1 MSIAHWKTP
10 RPRSLALILKKMARI
25 FGIDLGTTNS
35 LIAAMEVGE
44 PRVIAVG
51 EKGSALLPSVVAIAP
66 DGAVTVGERAIE
78 MEPHLTVE
86 RDGRVSAVGF
96 AGGEYGAVIRSVK
109 RYMGLGGDEIAP
121 EDRARYTFADLSGPV
136 VRFQIGKR
144 AFTPSQISADI
155 LRALK
160 NAAESALG
168 TDEKVERV
176 VITVPA
182 YFNDGQRQATKDAGR
197 LAGLEVVRLV
207 NEPTAAS
214 LAYGLNKM
222 ATGNVAVF
230 DFGGG
235 TFDISILSIKEGI
248 FEVLAT
254 NGDTHL
260 GGDDID
266 RALVDWLIAEL
277 PDPLKLDRHVWNSA
291 RMAAEDAK
299 KRLTDA
305 TETDVLVE
313 LPGDTIRKHLT
324 RDALEQM
331 AAPLIART
339 LKRCELAVADAK
351 LTPSSIDAVV
361 LVGGSTRMPI
371 VRRRVA
377 EMFHREPLCSIN
389 PDHVVALGAAVQ
401 ASVLMGT
408 QGDMLLL
415 DVVPLSLGIETM
427 GGVMERLIHRNTTI
441 PTSVT
446 EGFTT
451 AVDNQTHV
459 DIHVLQG
466 ERELAKDCRSL
477 ARFKLG
483 PIQAQPAGVP
493 RIEVTFLIDANG
505 ILNVNARD
513 ERTGR
518 EHSVDVK
525 PSYGLTDDE
534 IERMLEEAIDL
545 GEQDLEERLLIS
557 ARNDAE
563 QILGALKKQL
573 GEYGQLVAAGERARM
588 DKVVERLEAART
600 GIDRELIAKLV
611 EELNEVTT
619 PFAERIMDAAIKL
632 ALEKKSVEELS

>member
-1 MSIAHWKTP
+1 
-10 RPRSLALILKKMARI
+10 MARI

-35 LIAAMEVGE
+35 LIAAMENGE
-44 PRVIAVG
+44 PRIIASRETG
-51 EKGSALLPSVVAIAP
+51 EGLLPSVVAIAP
-66 DGAVTVGERAIE
+66 DGTVTVGERAIQ

-86 RDGRVSAVGF
+86 RDGKVSAVGYP
-96 AGGEYGAVIRSVK
+96 GGEYGAVIRSVK
-109 RYMGLGGDEIAP
+109 RYMGLGGDELAT
-121 EDRARYTFADLSGPV
+121 EDRARYTFTDLSGPV

-144 AFTPSQISADI
+144 IFTPSQISAEI

-160 NAAESALG
+160 DSAERALPDG
-168 TDEKVERV
+168 EKVERV

-214 LAYGLNKM
+214 LAYGLNKL
-222 ATGNVAVF
+222 ATGNVAVY
-230 DFGGG
+230 DFGGV

-266 RALVDWLIAEL
+266 RAIVDWLLNGL
-277 PDPLKLDRHVWNSA
+277 PETVKLDRHVWNSA

-299 KRLTDA
+299 KRLTDLSE
-305 TETDVLVE
+305 TEIVIE
-313 LPGDTIRKHLT
+313 LPGHTIRKTLT
-324 RDALEQM
+324 RDNLEQM
-331 AAPLIART
+331 AEPLIART
-339 LKRCELAVADAK
+339 LKRCELALADAK
-351 LTPSSIDAVV
+351 LKAGDIDAIV
-361 LVGGSTRMPI
+361 LVGGATRMAI

-377 EMFHREPLCSIN
+377 AMFHREPLCSID
-389 PDHVVALGAAVQ
+389 PDQVVALGAAVQ
-401 ASVLMGT
+401 ASVLMGG
-408 QGDMLLL
+408 QSDMLLL

-459 DIHVLQG
+459 DVHVLQG

-483 PIQAQPAGVP
+483 PIQSQPAGVP

-525 PSYGLTDDE
+525 PSYGLTDEE

-557 ARNDAE
+557 SRNDAE
-563 QILGALKKQL
+563 QILGALRKQL
-573 GEYGQLVAAGERARM
+573 GEYGALVDANERARIDEVAAG
-588 DKVVERLEAART
+588 LEAARRGT
-600 GIDRELIAKLV
+600 DRELIAKLV
-611 EELNEVTT
+611 EELNEITT
-619 PFAERIMDAAIKL
+619 PFAERIMDVAIKQ

>member
-1 MSIAHWKTP
+1 
-10 RPRSLALILKKMARI
+10 MARI

-35 LIAAMEVGE
+35 LIAAMENGAL
-44 PRVIAVG
+44 RVIAPRETG
-51 EKGSALLPSVVAIAP
+51 RLLLPSVVAIAP

-78 MEPHLTVE
+78 MEPHLSVE
-86 RDGRVSAVGF
+86 RDGKVSAVGYP
-96 AGGEYGAVIRSVK
+96 GGEYGAVIRSVK
-109 RYMGLGGDEIAP
+109 RYMGLGGDELAP
-121 EDRARYTFADLSGPV
+121 EDRARYTFTDVTGPV

-144 AFTPSQISADI
+144 VFTPSQISAEI

-160 NAAESALG
+160 DTAESALADG
-168 TDEKVERV
+168 EKVERV

-214 LAYGLNKM
+214 LAYGLNKL
-222 ATGNVAVF
+222 ATGNVAVY

-266 RALVDWLIAEL
+266 RAIVDWLLAEL
-277 PDPLKLDRHVWNSA
+277 PETVKLDRHVWNSA

-299 KRLTDA
+299 KRLTDISE
-305 TETDVLVE
+305 TEIVVE
-313 LPGDTIRKHLT
+313 LPGHTIRKNLT
-324 RDALEQM
+324 RDNLEKI
-331 AAPLIART
+331 AEPLIART
-339 LKRCELAVADAK
+339 LKRCDLALADAK
-351 LTPSSIDAVV
+351 LKAAAIDAIV

-371 VRRRVA
+371 VRQRVA
-377 EMFHREPLCSIN
+377 KMFRREPLCSID
-389 PDHVVALGAAVQ
+389 PDQVVALGAAVQ
-401 ASVLMGT
+401 ASVLMGN

-483 PIQAQPAGVP
+483 PIQSQPAGVP

-557 ARNDAE
+557 SRNDAE
-563 QILGALKKQL
+563 QILGALRKQL
-573 GEYGQLVAAGERARM
+573 GEYGALVDRDERERM
-588 DKVVERLEAART
+588 DEVVERLEAARQGT
-600 GIDRELIAKLV
+600 NRELIAKLV
-611 EELNEVTT
+611 EELNEITT

-632 ALEKKSVEELS
+632 ALEKKSVEDVA

>member
-1 MSIAHWKTP
+1 MS
-10 RPRSLALILKKMARI
+10 RI

-35 LIAAMEVGE
+35 LIAAMEAGE

-51 EKGSALLPSVVAIAP
+51 ENGSALLPSVVAIAP
-66 DGAVTVGERAIE
+66 DTAVTVGERAIE
-78 MEPHLTVE
+78 MEPHLTIE

-109 RYMGLGGDEIAP
+109 RYMGLGGDELAP

-136 VRFQIGKR
+136 VRFQIGQR
-144 AFTPSQISADI
+144 VFSPPQISAEI

-160 NAAESALG
+160 HGAERALG
-168 TDEKVERV
+168 NNENEKVERV

-266 RALVDWLIAEL
+266 RALVDWLLADL
-277 PDPLKLDRHVWNSA
+277 PDTLKLDRHVWNSA

-299 KRLTDA
+299 KRLT
-305 TETDVLVE
+305 EVTDTVVVVE
-313 LPGDTIRKHLT
+313 LPGHSIRKHLT
-324 RDALEQM
+324 RDALDNI
-331 AAPLIART
+331 AAPFVTRT

-351 LTPSSIDAVV
+351 LTLANIDAVV
-361 LVGGSTRMPI
+361 LVGGSTRMPL

-389 PDHVVALGAAVQ
+389 PDQVVALGAAVQ

-441 PTSVT
+441 PTSIS

-557 ARNDAE
+557 ARNDAD
-563 QILGALKKQL
+563 QILGALRKQL
-573 GEYGQLVAAGERARM
+573 GEFGRLVPVDERARM
-588 DKVVERLEAART
+588 DEVVERLEAART
-600 GIDRELIAKLV
+600 GTDRELIAKLV

>member
-1 MSIAHWKTP
+1 MS
-10 RPRSLALILKKMARI
+10 RI

-35 LIAAMEVGE
+35 LIAAMENGE

-109 RYMGLGGDEIAP
+109 RYMGLGGAEIAP

-136 VRFQIGKR
+136 VRFKVGNR
-144 AFTPSQISADI
+144 SYTPSQISAEI

-160 NAAESALG
+160 DGAERALKK
-168 TDEKVERV
+168 EKIERV

-266 RALVDWLIAEL
+266 RAIVDWLLAEL
-277 PDPLKLDRHVWNSA
+277 PDALKLDRHVWNSA

-299 KRLTDA
+299 KRLTDVA
-305 TETDVLVE
+305 ETDVVID
-313 LPGDTIRKHLT
+313 LPGHSIRKHLT

-331 AAPLIART
+331 AGPFVARA
-339 LKRCELAVADAK
+339 LKRCELALADAK
-351 LTPSSIDAVV
+351 LTPAGIDEVV
-361 LVGGSTRMPI
+361 LVGGATRMPL

-377 EMFHREPLCSIN
+377 ELFRREALCSIN
-389 PDHVVALGAAVQ
+389 PDEVVALGAAVQ

-408 QGDMLLL
+408 QGDLLLL

-557 ARNDAE
+557 ARNDAD
-563 QILGALKKQL
+563 QILGALRKQL
-573 GEYGQLVAAGERARM
+573 GEYGALVSAGEHARM
-588 DKVVERLEAART
+588 DEVVERLEAART
-600 GIDRELIAKLV
+600 GTDRELIAKLV

>member
-1 MSIAHWKTP
+1 
-10 RPRSLALILKKMARI
+10 MARI

-35 LIAAMEVGE
+35 LIAAMENGA

-51 EKGSALLPSVVAIAP
+51 EHGSALLPSVVAIAP

-121 EDRARYTFADLSGPV
+121 EDRARYTFVDLSGPV

-144 AFTPSQISADI
+144 GFTPPQISSEI

-160 NAAESALG
+160 YGTERALDG
-168 TDEKVERV
+168 EKVERV

-266 RALVDWLIAEL
+266 RALVDWLIAEV
-277 PDPLKLDRHVWNSA
+277 PDTLKLDRHVWNSA

-299 KRLTDA
+299 KRLTGA
-305 TETDVLVE
+305 AETEVVVE
-313 LPGDTIRKHLT
+313 LPGHSIRKQLT

-331 AAPLIART
+331 AAPFIART
-339 LKRCELAVADAK
+339 LKRCELALADAK
-351 LTPSSIDAVV
+351 LMPAAIDAVV
-361 LVGGSTRMPI
+361 LVGGSTRMPL

-377 EMFHREPLCSIN
+377 EMFHREPLCSID
-389 PDHVVALGAAVQ
+389 PDQVVALGAAVQ
-401 ASVLMGT
+401 ASVLMGN

-483 PIQAQPAGVP
+483 PIQPQPAGVP

-545 GEQDLEERLLIS
+545 GEQDLEERLLIA

-563 QILGALKKQL
+563 QILGALRKQL
-573 GEYGQLVAAGERARM
+573 GEFGALAPAGERARM
-588 DKVVERLEAART
+588 DEAVERLEAART
-600 GIDRELIAKLV
+600 GTDRELIAKLV

-632 ALEKKSVEELS
+632 ALEKKSIEELS

>member
-1 MSIAHWKTP
+1 MG
-10 RPRSLALILKKMARI
+10 RI

-35 LIAAMEVGE
+35 LIAAMENGE
-44 PRVIAVG
+44 PRVIPVG
-51 EKGSALLPSVVAIAP
+51 ENGSALLPSVVAIAP

-144 AFTPSQISADI
+144 IFTPSQISAEI

-160 NAAESALG
+160 SGAERALG
-168 TDEKVERV
+168 NNENEKVERV

-266 RALVDWLIAEL
+266 RAVVDWILAEL

-299 KRLTDA
+299 KRLTDIA
-305 TETDVLVE
+305 ETDVVVE
-313 LPGDTIRKHLT
+313 LPGHSIRKHLT
-324 RDALEQM
+324 RDALEDI
-331 AAPLIART
+331 AAPFIART
-339 LKRCELAVADAK
+339 LKRCELAIADAK
-351 LTPSSIDAVV
+351 LTPDNIDAVV

-371 VRRRVA
+371 VRRRVT

-389 PDHVVALGAAVQ
+389 PDQVVALGAAVQ

-441 PTSVT
+441 PTSVA

-483 PIQAQPAGVP
+483 PIQTQPAGVP

-557 ARNDAE
+557 ARNDAD
-563 QILGALKKQL
+563 QILGALRKQL
-573 GEYGQLVAAGERARM
+573 GEFGRLIDVGERARM
-588 DKVVERLEAART
+588 DEVAERLEAART
-600 GIDRELIAKLV
+600 GADRELIAKLV
-611 EELNEVTT
+611 EELNEITT

>member
-1 MSIAHWKTP
+1 MS
-10 RPRSLALILKKMARI
+10 RI

-35 LIAAMEVGE
+35 LIAAMEAGQ
-44 PRVIAVG
+44 PRVIADAVTG
-51 EKGSALLPSVVAIAP
+51 NALLPSVVALAP
-66 DGAVTVGERAIE
+66 DGKVLVGDEAIAI
-78 MEPHLTVE
+78 EPHLSVE
-86 RDGRVSAVGF
+86 RDGRVSAVDF
-96 AGGEYGAVIRSVK
+96 PGGAAGAVVRSVK
-109 RYMGLGGDEIAP
+109 RYMGRGGSELAD
-121 EDRARYTFADLSGPV
+121 EDRRRYTFTDVSGPV
-136 VRFQIGKR
+136 VRFQVGSR
-144 AFTPSQISADI
+144 TYTPPQISAEI

-160 NAAESALG
+160 LRAEAALDG
-168 TDEKVERV
+168 EKVERV
-176 VITVPA
+176 VVTVPA

-266 RALVDWLIAEL
+266 RAIVDWLLTEL
-277 PDPLKLDRHVWNSA
+277 PDTLKLDRHVWNSA

-305 TETDVLVE
+305 TETDVVVD
-313 LPGDTIRKHLT
+313 LPGHSIRKHLT
-324 RDALEQM
+324 RAALEDM
-331 AAPLIART
+331 AAPFIART
-339 LKRCELAVADAK
+339 LKRCELAVTDAK
-351 LTPSSIDAVV
+351 LTPADINAVV
-361 LVGGSTRMPI
+361 LVGGSTRMPL
-371 VRRRVA
+371 VRQRVA
-377 EMFHREPLCSIN
+377 EMFHKEPLCSIN
-389 PDHVVALGAAVQ
+389 PDQVVALGAAVQ

-483 PIQAQPAGVP
+483 PIQSQPAGVP

-557 ARNDAE
+557 ARNDAD
-563 QILGALKKQL
+563 QILGALRKQL
-573 GEYGQLVAAGERARM
+573 GEYGALVPAGEHARM
-588 DKVVERLEAART
+588 NEVVERLEAART
-600 GIDRELIAKLV
+600 GTDRELIAKLV

>member
-1 MSIAHWKTP
+1 MS
-10 RPRSLALILKKMARI
+10 RI

-35 LIAAMEVGE
+35 LIAAMDNGA
-44 PRVIAVG
+44 PRVIADAG
-51 EKGSALLPSVVAIAP
+51 TRETLLESVVAIAP
-66 DGAVTVGERAIE
+66 DGAVHTGSAAIE
-78 MEPHLTVE
+78 MEPHLSVE
-86 RDGRVSAVGF
+86 KDGRVSAVGF
-96 AGGEYGAVIRSVK
+96 PGGEYGAVIRSVK
-109 RYMGLGGDEIAP
+109 RYMGLGGAEVAP

-144 AFTPSQISADI
+144 TFTPPQISAEI
-155 LRALK
+155 LKALKDRAERAL
-160 NAAESALG
+160 N
-168 TDEKVERV
+168 EKVERV

-214 LAYGLNKM
+214 LAYGLNKT
-222 ATGNVAVF
+222 AEGNVAVY
-230 DFGGG
+230 DLGGG

-266 RALVDWLIAEL
+266 NALVDLLLAEL
-277 PDPLKLDRHVWNSA
+277 PEQLRRDRHVWNSA
-291 RMAAEDAK
+291 RRVAEEAK
-299 KRLTDA
+299 KHLSEGAEVDIA
-305 TETDVLVE
+305 LE
-313 LPGDTIRKHLT
+313 LPGHTLRKKLS
-324 RDALEQM
+324 RAEMEKIAQ
-331 AAPLIART
+331 PLVERT
-339 LKRCELAVADAK
+339 LKRCELALGDAK
-351 LTPSSIDAVV
+351 VAAKDISAVV
-361 LVGGSTRMPI
+361 LVGGATRMPL
-371 VRRRVA
+371 VRKRVA
-377 EMFHREPLCSIN
+377 ELFGREPLCSIN
-389 PDHVVALGAAVQ
+389 PDEVVALGAAVQ

-446 EGFTT
+446 ENFTT
-451 AVDNQTHV
+451 AVDKQTHV

-466 ERELAKDCRSL
+466 ERELAGDCRSL

-483 PIQAQPAGVP
+483 PIEPQPAGLP
-493 RIEVTFLIDANG
+493 RIAVTFLIDANG
-505 ILNVNARD
+505 ILNVSARD

-518 EHSVDVK
+518 EHSIDVK
-525 PSYGLTDDE
+525 PSYGLNDEE

-545 GEQDLEERLLIS
+545 GEQDLEQRLLIT

-563 QILGALKKQL
+563 QILVALRKQL
-573 GEYGQLVAAGERARM
+573 GEFPRLIDPRERAQLEE
-588 DKVVERLEAART
+588 VAERLEGARQKD
-600 GIDRELIAKLV
+600 DRQLISKLV
-611 EELNEVTT
+611 EDLNELST
-619 PFAERIMDAAIKL
+619 PFAERIMDSAIKQ

>member
-1 MSIAHWKTP
+1 MS
-10 RPRSLALILKKMARI
+10 RI

-35 LIAAMEVGE
+35 LIAAMEAGQ
-44 PRVIAVG
+44 PRVIADAVTG
-51 EKGSALLPSVVAIAP
+51 NALLPWVVALAP
-66 DGAVTVGERAIE
+66 DGKVLVGDEAIAI
-78 MEPHLTVE
+78 EPHLSVE
-86 RDGRVSAVGF
+86 RDGRVSTVDFRGAE
-96 AGGEYGAVIRSVK
+96 AGAVVRSVK
-109 RYMGLGGDEIAP
+109 RYMGLGGAELAD
-121 EDRARYTFADLSGPV
+121 EDRRRYTFTDVSGPV
-136 VRFQIGKR
+136 VRFQVGSR
-144 AFTPSQISADI
+144 TYTPPQISAEI

-160 NAAESALG
+160 LRAEAALDG
-168 TDEKVERV
+168 EKVERV

-214 LAYGLNKM
+214 LAYGLNKL

-266 RALVDWLIAEL
+266 RAIVDWLIAEL
-277 PDPLKLDRHVWNSA
+277 PDTLKLDRHVWNSA

-305 TETDVLVE
+305 AETEIVVE
-313 LPGDTIRKHLT
+313 LPGHSIRKHLT
-324 RDALEQM
+324 RDALENI
-331 AAPLIART
+331 AAPFIART

-351 LTPSSIDAVV
+351 LTPANIDAVV
-361 LVGGSTRMPI
+361 LVGGSTRMPL

-377 EMFHREPLCSIN
+377 EMFHREPLCSID
-389 PDHVVALGAAVQ
+389 PDRVVALGAAVQ
-401 ASVLMGT
+401 ASVLMGN

-441 PTSVT
+441 PTSIG

-557 ARNDAE
+557 ARNDAD
-563 QILGALKKQL
+563 QILGALRKQL
-573 GEYGQLVAAGERARM
+573 GEFGRLIDAGERARM
-588 DKVVERLEAART
+588 DEVAERLEVART
-600 GIDRELIAKLV
+600 GADRELIAKLV

>member
-1 MSIAHWKTP
+1 
-10 RPRSLALILKKMARI
+10 MARI

-35 LIAAMEVGE
+35 LIAAMEDGE
-44 PRVIAVG
+44 PRVIPVG
-51 EKGSALLPSVVAIAP
+51 ENGSALLPSVVAIAP
-66 DGAVTVGERAIE
+66 DGSVTVGERAIE

-144 AFTPSQISADI
+144 VFTPSQISAEI

-160 NAAESALG
+160 NGAERALG
-168 TDEKVERV
+168 NNENEKVERV

-266 RALVDWLIAEL
+266 RAIVDCLIAEL
-277 PDPLKLDRHVWNSA
+277 PDTLKLDRHVWNSA

-305 TETDVLVE
+305 TETDVVVE
-313 LPGDTIRKHLT
+313 LPGHSIRKHLT
-324 RDALEQM
+324 RAALEDM
-331 AAPLIART
+331 AAPFIART

-351 LTPSSIDAVV
+351 LTPTDINAVV
-361 LVGGSTRMPI
+361 LVGGSTRMPL

-377 EMFHREPLCSIN
+377 EMFHKEPLCSIN
-389 PDHVVALGAAVQ
+389 PDQVVALGAAVQ

-441 PTSVT
+441 PTSIT

-557 ARNDAE
+557 ARNDAD
-563 QILGALKKQL
+563 QILGALRKQL
-573 GEYGQLVAAGERARM
+573 GEFGRLASVDERSRM
-588 DKVVERLEAART
+588 DEVAERLEAART
-600 GIDRELIAKLV
+600 GTDRELIAKLV
-611 EELNEVTT
+611 EELNEITT

>member
-1 MSIAHWKTP
+1 
-10 RPRSLALILKKMARI
+10 MARI

-35 LIAAMEVGE
+35 LIAAMENGE
-44 PRVIAVG
+44 PRIIASRETG
-51 EKGSALLPSVVAIAP
+51 EGLLPSVVAIAP
-66 DGAVTVGERAIE
+66 DGTVTVGERAIQ

-86 RDGRVSAVGF
+86 RDGKVSAVGYP
-96 AGGEYGAVIRSVK
+96 GGEYGAVIRSVK
-109 RYMGLGGDEIAP
+109 RYMGLGGDELAP
-121 EDRARYTFADLSGPV
+121 EDRARYTFTDLSGPV

-144 AFTPSQISADI
+144 VFTPSQISAEI

-160 NAAESALG
+160 DSAERALPDG
-168 TDEKVERV
+168 EKVERV

-214 LAYGLNKM
+214 LAYGLNKL
-222 ATGNVAVF
+222 ATGNVAVY

-266 RALVDWLIAEL
+266 RAIVDWLLNGL
-277 PDPLKLDRHVWNSA
+277 PETVKLDRHVWNSA

-299 KRLTDA
+299 KRLTDLSE
-305 TETDVLVE
+305 TEIVIE
-313 LPGDTIRKHLT
+313 LPGHTIRKTLT
-324 RDALEQM
+324 RDNLEQM
-331 AAPLIART
+331 AEPLIART
-339 LKRCELAVADAK
+339 LKRCELALADAK
-351 LTPSSIDAVV
+351 LKAGDIDAIV
-361 LVGGSTRMPI
+361 LVGGATRMPI

-377 EMFHREPLCSIN
+377 AMFHREPLCSID
-389 PDHVVALGAAVQ
+389 PDQVVALGAAVQ
-401 ASVLMGT
+401 ASVLMGG
-408 QGDMLLL
+408 QSDMLLL

-459 DIHVLQG
+459 DVHVLQG

-483 PIQAQPAGVP
+483 PIQSQPAGVP

-525 PSYGLTDDE
+525 PSYGLTDEE

-557 ARNDAE
+557 SRNDAE
-563 QILGALKKQL
+563 QILGALRKQL
-573 GEYGQLVAAGERARM
+573 GEYGALVDANERARIDEVAAG
-588 DKVVERLEAART
+588 LEAARRGT
-600 GIDRELIAKLV
+600 DRELIAKLV
-611 EELNEVTT
+611 EELNEITT
-619 PFAERIMDAAIKL
+619 PFAERIMDVAIKQ

>member
-1 MSIAHWKTP
+1 
-10 RPRSLALILKKMARI
+10 MARI

-35 LIAAMEVGE
+35 LIAAMENGE

-51 EKGSALLPSVVAIAP
+51 ENGSALLPSVVAIAP

-144 AFTPSQISADI
+144 VFTPSQISAEI

-160 NAAESALG
+160 DSAERALG
-168 TDEKVERV
+168 NNENEKVERV

-266 RALVDWLIAEL
+266 RAVVDWILAEL
-277 PDPLKLDRHVWNSA
+277 PDTLKLDRHVWNSA

-299 KRLTDA
+299 KRLTDLA
-305 TETDVLVE
+305 ETEVVVE
-313 LPGDTIRKHLT
+313 LPGHSIRKHLT
-324 RDALEQM
+324 REALENM
-331 AAPLIART
+331 AAPFVTRT
-339 LKRCELAVADAK
+339 LKRCELAIADAK
-351 LTPSSIDAVV
+351 LTPDNIDAVV

-377 EMFHREPLCSIN
+377 EMLHREPLCSIN
-389 PDHVVALGAAVQ
+389 PDQVVALGAAVQ

-441 PTSVT
+441 PTSVA

-557 ARNDAE
+557 ARNDAD
-563 QILGALKKQL
+563 QILGALRKQL
-573 GEYGQLVAAGERARM
+573 GEFGRLIDAGERARM
-588 DKVVERLEAART
+588 DEVAERLEAART
-600 GIDRELIAKLV
+600 GADRELIAKLV
-611 EELNEVTT
+611 EELNEITT

>member
-1 MSIAHWKTP
+1 
-10 RPRSLALILKKMARI
+10 MARI
-25 FGIDLGTTNS
+25 YGIDLGTTNS
-35 LIAAMEVGE
+35 LIAVMDGE
-44 PRVIAVG
+44 AARVFADPKTGATI
-51 EKGSALLPSVVAIAP
+51 LPSVVAVAP
-66 DGAVTVGERAIE
+66 EGEVFVGDEAIE
-78 MEPHLTVE
+78 VEPRLALKN
-86 RDGRVSAVGF
+86 DGVIHATGF
-96 AGGEYGAVIRSVK
+96 SGGDMGAVIRSVK
-109 RYMGLGGDEIAP
+109 RYMGLGSSEIAP
-121 EDRARYTFADLSGPV
+121 ADQARYTIADLTGPV
-136 VRFQIGKR
+136 VRFQVARR
-144 AFTPSQISADI
+144 AYTASQISAEI

-160 NAAESALG
+160 QRAETALPS
-168 TDEKVERV
+168 EKVERV

-214 LAYGLNKM
+214 LAYGLNKL

-266 RALVDWLIAEL
+266 RAIVEWLLAEL
-277 PDPLKLDRHVWNSA
+277 PDTLKLDRHVWNSA

-299 KRLTDA
+299 KRLTDVA
-305 TETDVLVE
+305 ETEVVVE
-313 LPGDTIRKHLT
+313 LPGHSIRKHLT
-324 RDALEQM
+324 RTALEEM
-331 AAPLIART
+331 AAPFIART
-339 LKRCELAVADAK
+339 LKRCELAIADAK
-351 LTPSSIDAVV
+351 LKPGEIDAVV
-361 LVGGSTRMPI
+361 LVGGSTRMPA

-389 PDHVVALGAAVQ
+389 PDQVVALGAAVQ

-557 ARNDAE
+557 ARNDAD
-563 QILGALKKQL
+563 QILGALRKQL
-573 GEYGQLVAAGERARM
+573 GEYGALVSAGEHARM
-588 DKVVERLEAART
+588 DEVVERLEAART
-600 GIDRELIAKLV
+600 GTDRELIAKLV

>member
-1 MSIAHWKTP
+1 
-10 RPRSLALILKKMARI
+10 MARI

-35 LIAAMEVGE
+35 LIAAMEDGA

-144 AFTPSQISADI
+144 GFTPSQISAEI

-160 NAAESALG
+160 DGAERALRAAGKNEN
-168 TDEKVERV
+168 EKVERV

-222 ATGNVAVF
+222 AAGNVAVF

-266 RALVDWLIAEL
+266 RAIVDWILAEM
-277 PDPLKLDRHVWNSA
+277 PDSLKVDRHVWNSA
-291 RMAAEDAK
+291 RTAAEDAK
-299 KRLTDA
+299 KRLTDDA
-305 TETDVLVE
+305 ETEVVVE
-313 LPGDTIRKHLT
+313 LPGHSIRKRLT

-331 AAPLIART
+331 AAPFVART
-339 LKRCELAVADAK
+339 LKRCELAIADAK
-351 LTPSSIDAVV
+351 LAPAAIDAVV

-377 EMFHREPLCSIN
+377 EMFQREPLSSIN
-389 PDHVVALGAAVQ
+389 PDQVVALGAAVQ
-401 ASVLMGT
+401 ASVLMGA

-441 PTSVT
+441 PTSIA

-563 QILGALKKQL
+563 QILGALGKQL
-573 GEYGQLVAAGERARM
+573 GEFGRLVKAGERARM
-588 DKVVERLEAART
+588 DEVVERLEAART
-600 GIDRELIAKLV
+600 GTDRELIAKLV